1 MSGVREVM
9 MKATTMK
16 IVILLHHGEKTFLR
30 LAHFPVRINC
40 KIRIFYKIKISESN
54 FAQDQDADDGPE
66 DDDEDEFV
74 PDEI

>member
-1 MSGVREVM
+1 MSHSARH
-9 MKATTMK
+9 
-16 IVILLHHGEKTFLR
+16 VI
-30 LAHFPVRINC
+30 
-40 KIRIFYKIKISESN
+40 IRPSNLKISESN

>member
-9 MKATTMK
+9 MKVTMMK
-16 IVILLHHGEKTFLR
+16 IVILLLHGEKTFPP
-30 LAHFPVRINC
+30 FPVRISDFLKYFQC
-40 KIRIFYKIKISESN
+40 SKTSESN

>member
-1 MSGVREVM
+1 M
-9 MKATTMK
+9 
-16 IVILLHHGEKTFLR
+16 
-30 LAHFPVRINC
+30 NC
-40 KIRIFYKIKISESN
+40 KIRIFYNIKISESN